1 MKIHEKIKFL
11 RKSKGWTQ
19 EEMADKLNLSVN
31 GYAKIEQGKTDLQVS
46 RMEQIANAFGIELL
60 ELLNFG
66 EKNVFYLTSEKS
78 HFFKNYHELQH
89 EFEIARLLLAERDKE
104 IACLKEIISLK
115 KSG

>member
-1 MKIHEKIKFL
+1 MKVHDKIKFM
-11 RKSKGWTQ
+11 RKYKGWTQ

-66 EKNVFYLTSEKS
+66 EKNVFYLTSEKN
-78 HFFKNYHELQH
+78 HFIKNYHELQH
-89 EFEIARLLLAERDKE
+89 ELEKAQLLLEEKKKE
-104 IACLKEIISLK
+104 IACLKEIINLK
-115 KSG
+115 KLG